1 VLGKVTLRTKAL
13 IGIAVACAGYIV
25 LMPDA
30 AQTIEPTRGANKPAS
45 GAPVRGTAASGAT
58 VSGTTASGATAPGA
72 AATARAIHPASAGSK
87 ASLMKARLSA
97 TDRVVKDSAAADLFA
112 AHSWYVAP
120 PPPPPAPVVY
130 TPPPPPMAPPLPF
143 AFMGSFRTDSG
154 SAIYY
159 LTAGDR
165 VYDVKVGDTLDNTYS
180 VDGVKSGQLLLTY
193 MPLKIQQSL
202 AVGDQ

>member
-1 VLGKVTLRTKAL
+1 MLGKITLRTKAL
-13 IGIAVACAGYIV
+13 IGIAVVCAGYIV

-30 AQTIEPTRGANKPAS
+30 SQTIEPTRGSSTPSRGA
-45 GAPVRGTAASGAT
+45 GAP
-58 VSGTTASGATAPGA
+58 GATAPSTA
-72 AATARAIHPASAGSK
+72 APSRAIHPAQAGRKSPVMNASFGPSDRIVK
-87 ASLMKARLSA
+87 DTAAASLFS
-97 TDRVVKDSAAADLFA
+97 

-130 TPPPPPMAPPLPF
+130 QPPPAPTAPPLPF
-143 AFMGSFRTDSG
+143 AFMGSYRTQG
-154 SAIYY
+154 GGAVYY

-202 AVGDQ
+202 AVGDE

>member
-1 VLGKVTLRTKAL
+1 VLGKITLRTKAL
-13 IGIAVACAGYIV
+13 IGIAVVCVGYIV

-30 AQTIEPTRGANKPAS
+30 SQTIEPTHGTSTSSPGATPAS
-45 GAPVRGTAASGAT
+45 
-58 VSGTTASGATAPGA
+58 
-72 AATARAIHPASAGSK
+72 RAIHPAPAGRKSPVMN
-87 ASLMKARLSA
+87 ASFGPS
-97 TDRVVKDSAAADLFA
+97 DRVVKDTAAASLFS

-130 TPPPPPMAPPLPF
+130 QPPPAPTAPPLPF
-143 AFMGSFRTDSG
+143 AFMGSFRTDG
-154 SAIYY
+154 GGAIYY

-180 VDGVKSGQLLLTY
+180 VDGIKSGQMLLTY

-202 AVGDQ
+202 AVGDE

>member
-1 VLGKVTLRTKAL
+1 MRGRFVPSLKSLAGLNAVGLEHDHHFFQRRFVDLR
-13 IGIAVACAGYIV
+13 
-25 LMPDA
+25 DA
-30 AQTIEPTRGANKPAS
+30 AFVDGQN
-45 GAPVRGTAASGAT
+45 AADFLHRHFVG
-58 VSGTTASGATAPGA
+58 
-72 AATARAIHPASAGSK
+72 
-87 ASLMKARLSA
+87 
-97 TDRVVKDSAAADLFA
+97 VVEHDYFLVPFWQSFHGVAKDSAAADLFA

-130 TPPPPPMAPPLPF
+130 QPPPAPTAPPLPF

-154 SAIYY
+154 GAIYY

-193 MPLKIQQSL
+193 MPLKIQQSI
-202 AVGDQ
+202 AVGDE

>member
-1 VLGKVTLRTKAL
+1 MLGKITLRAKVL

-30 AQTIEPTRGANKPAS
+30 SQTIEPTRGSSTPARGA
-45 GAPVRGTAASGAT
+45 GAP
-58 VSGTTASGATAPGA
+58 GATAPSA
-72 AATARAIHPASAGSK
+72 AAPSRAIHPAQAGRKSAVMNASFGPSERIVK
-87 ASLMKARLSA
+87 DTAAASLFSPQ
-97 TDRVVKDSAAADLFA
+97 
-112 AHSWYVAP
+112 SWYVAP

-130 TPPPPPMAPPLPF
+130 QPPPAPTAPPLPF
-143 AFMGSFRTDSG
+143 AFMGSYRTQG
-154 SAIYY
+154 GGAVYY

-202 AVGDQ
+202 AVGDE

>member
-1 VLGKVTLRTKAL
+1 MPGKITLRTKAL

-30 AQTIEPTRGANKPAS
+30 SQTIEPS
-45 GAPVRGTAASGAT
+45 HGT
-58 VSGTTASGATAPGA
+58 GTSSPGA
-72 AATARAIHPASAGSK
+72 VPATRAIHPAPAGHKSPAMNASFGPSDRIVK
-87 ASLMKARLSA
+87 DTAAASLFS
-97 TDRVVKDSAAADLFA
+97 

-120 PPPPPAPVVY
+120 PPPPPAPVIY
-130 TPPPPPMAPPLPF
+130 QPPPEPTAPPLPF
-143 AFMGSFRTDSG
+143 AFIGSFRTDG
-154 SAIYY
+154 GGAIYY

-193 MPLKIQQSL
+193 MPLKIQQSI
-202 AVGDQ
+202 AVSDE